1 MRNVPEVVRD
11 RNKLAIIRKTVR
23 CKGYII
29 IAVVLHLL
37 SDGVHRDQES
47 DKCFILVGSVAR
59 NLVPV
64 LRYTDFICASRS
76 FHGVT

>member
-1 MRNVPEVVRD
+1 
-11 RNKLAIIRKTVR
+11 
-23 CKGYII
+23 
-29 IAVVLHLL
+29 
-37 SDGVHRDQES
+37 
-47 DKCFILVGSVAR
+47 LVGSVAR